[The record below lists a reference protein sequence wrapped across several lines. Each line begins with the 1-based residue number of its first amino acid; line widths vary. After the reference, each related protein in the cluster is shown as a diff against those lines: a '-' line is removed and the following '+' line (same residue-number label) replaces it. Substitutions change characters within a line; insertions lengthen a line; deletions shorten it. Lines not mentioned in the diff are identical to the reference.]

1 MRPSLSSRGDARVRR
16 SIRLSSNVLLGVFNY
31 SIRRH
36 RVDPGAKLARPWMLR
51 DERRK
56 GRVRG
61 GLVVVASLW
70 ELYAAVR
77 PLDGLPRGARVVLH
91 ARYESLHLRHSF
103 RRQIGAKRPAAYLH
117 GVRGRLAS
125 AVCSGAAPI

>member
-1 MRPSLSSRGDARVRR
+1 MRPSIYSRGDARVRR
-16 SIRLSSNVLLGVFNY
+16 SIRLSSNVLLGVFYY

-61 GLVVVASLW
+61 GLVVVASLR
-70 ELYAAVR
+70 EFYAAVR
-77 PLDGLPRGARVVLH
+77 PLDRLPCGARVVLH
-91 ARYESLHLRHSF
+91 AADQALNLRHRF

-117 GVRGRLAS
+117 GVRGRLS
-125 AVCSGAAPI
+125 SRTAPI

>member
-1 MRPSLSSRGDARVRR
+1 MRPSIYSRGDARVRR
-16 SIRLSSNVLLGVFNY
+16 SIRLSSNVLLGVFYY

-61 GLVVVASLW
+61 GLVVVASLR
-70 ELYAAVR
+70 ELDTAVR
-77 PLDGLPRGARVVLH
+77 PLDRLACGPRLVLH
-91 ARYESLHLRHSF
+91 ARYESLHLCHRF
-103 RRQIGAKRPAAYLH
+103 WG
-117 GVRGRLAS
+117 
-125 AVCSGAAPI
+125 